1 MILCPHL
8 ILRKE
13 GQILLL
19 KRSPNAQIFG
29 GHWHCPTGK
38 IEDGETPLEAIIRET
53 CEEVGITVTT
63 PQFSTAV
70 YLDAISWE
78 DRSKRWQDLSLFF
91 VHDLPT
97 HEIPYNIEPQ
107 KHTDM
112 EWFDPENF
120 PDPMIPVV
128 RQGIF
133 QSFQDIPYGE
143 LRTI

>member
-1 MILCPHL
+1 MIICPHL

-13 GQILLL
+13 NQILLL
-19 KRSPNAQIFG
+19 KRNLNAHIYG

-38 IEDGETPLEAIIRET
+38 IEGDETPLQAIIREAH
-53 CEEVGITVTT
+53 EEVGITVKT

-78 DRSKRWQDLSLFF
+78 DPSKRWQDLSLFF
-91 VHDLPT
+91 VHNLLVN
-97 HEIPYNIEPQ
+97 EIPYNIEPQ

-112 EWFDPENF
+112 GWFDSENL

-128 RQGIF
+128 RQGIL
-133 QSFQDIPYGE
+133 QSIENISYGE
-143 LRTI
+143 LLA